1 MNNTLTGIELVKELD
16 SKRTKELEE
25 HKIEAIKEVREYSE
39 KRIHYLTE
47 EIPHKHLFAI
57 RGEYCDFYES
67 QNFVNV
73 YLKYLPKQE
82 AFEKIATENF
92 GSVVDALQ
100 MLLKEARANSFN
112 LHHNINDTPAEAMA
126 QQALNNIKL

>member
-1 MNNTLTGIELVKELD
+1 MNNTLTGIELVKELN
-16 SKRTKELEE
+16 SKITKGKLNFNTWGTLSHETNFNSLGYDAQ
-25 HKIEAIKEVREYSE
+25 IEVNRLGNLDEMEATANKDYIKLS
-39 KRIHYLTE
+39 
-47 EIPHKHLFAI
+47 F
-57 RGEYCDFYES
+57 
-67 QNFVNV
+67 
-73 YLKYLPKQE
+73 
-82 AFEKIATENF
+82 ENF